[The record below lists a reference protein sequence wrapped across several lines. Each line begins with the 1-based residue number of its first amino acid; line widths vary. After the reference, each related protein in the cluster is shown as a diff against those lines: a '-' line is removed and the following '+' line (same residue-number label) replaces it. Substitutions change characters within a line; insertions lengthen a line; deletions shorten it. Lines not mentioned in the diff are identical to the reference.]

1 MGAPHKAL
9 PSLPS
14 CDGHGQTLA
23 LHFMVLHKGSV
34 GSHHFCCC
42 WSCTG
47 AGWKGSRLPVQRQVE
62 NQIFLH
68 LLFAPPAA
76 PVENSGV
83 CAEGKPLTHPLHRQQ
98 GHPAVLS
105 HQRASVVRRKEELEG
120 CVGSRC
126 V

>member
-1 MGAPHKAL
+1 
-9 PSLPS
+9 
-14 CDGHGQTLA
+14 
-23 LHFMVLHKGSV
+23 MVLHKDSV
-34 GSHHFCCC
+34 KSHHLEAFLLLLELHWC
-42 WSCTG
+42 
-47 AGWKGSRLPVQRQVE
+47 RVE
-62 NQIFLH
+62 GVKIASLEASGKSDFQL

-83 CAEGKPLTHPLHRQQ
+83 CAEGKPLTYPLHRQQ

-105 HQRASVVRRKEELEG
+105 HQRASVVRWQEELQG